1 MFPALLSA
9 EEPLR
14 PPGDCA
20 EAEHKVLKAEVGRAC
35 KTTSMKCYDHQECS
49 ELLSNWLTYQRCI
62 NARRAIM
69 DKCFRGGDESHR
81 REVDNYE
88 RGASECSQLMLVKR
102 CPEQCR

>member
-20 EAEHKVLKAEVGRAC
+20 EAEQKVLKAEVGRAC

-69 DKCFRGGDESHR
+69 DRCFRGGDESHH

-88 RGASECSQLMLVKR
+88 RGASECSQLMTVKR